1 MTEGQLSHIRNEYI
15 VASMDADEAEDACRK
30 RLALIGERLVTLGR
44 AFIDRPEEVNPV
56 PEPISSYDYR
66 KEIAILRDGEA
77 AIKLSADLRQLI
89 QQAKAMRQ
97 RLESFKS
104 GPFSSP
110 ASES

>member
-30 RLALIGERLVTLGR
+30 RLALIGERLVAIGR
-44 AFIDRPEEVNPV
+44 AFIDHPEEVNPL
-56 PEPISSYDYR
+56 PEMISVYDYR
-66 KEIAILRDGEA
+66 KEIATLRDGEA
-77 AIKLSADLRQLI
+77 AIKLSFDLRQLS
-89 QQAKAMRQ
+89 QRAKAMRQ
-97 RLESFKS
+97 RLETFKN